1 MNWVFE
7 SLCFYLDL
15 LVIALDLCASSFP
28 FSSWLENVL
37 QVSPSLQILRVCSS
51 LSLFLYLCEFG
62 FCILGIR
69 WIVVSTIFFITWPN
83 ALFFSFS
90 FSFSQGHSPF
100 NWTKL
105 VLRILRVWPGRRHP
119 CRVALAGNYLRQFVV
134 FCNNGWN
141 AIWCSVLFENI
152 FGVIV
157 VLFSNLD
164 SEFWVLVGLIVNILS
179 NLCQ

>member
-37 QVSPSLQILRVCSS
+37 QVSPSLQILCVCPS

-69 WIVVSTIFFITWPN
+69 WIVVSTIFLSLDLMP
-83 ALFFSFS
+83 FFFS

-119 CRVALAGNYLRQFVV
+119 CRVALASNYLRQFVV

-141 AIWCSVLFENI
+141 TIWCSVLFENI

-164 SEFWVLVGLIVNILS
+164 FKFRILVGFIENILS
-179 NLCQ
+179 NVCQ

>member
-1 MNWVFE
+1 MLQYNNPVCMFPT
-7 SLCFYLDL
+7 L
-15 LVIALDLCASSFP
+15 SF
-28 FSSWLENVL
+28 
-37 QVSPSLQILRVCSS
+37 S
-51 LSLFLYLCEFG
+51 LSVWVWILYFRYQLDYGEYN
-62 FCILGIR
+62 
-69 WIVVSTIFFITWPN
+69 FFYPN

-90 FSFSQGHSPF
+90 FSQGHGPF
-100 NWTKL
+100 NRTKS

-164 SEFWVLVGLIVNILS
+164 FKFRVLVSFIENILS
-179 NLCQ
+179 NVCQ